1 MPFCLHT
8 KWPNGWSG
16 GHEGRFSRN
25 PIPVFSA
32 GDPCEQ
38 FCHGQ
43 GCPLFDVVHPAFPLR
58 SRRCKPSLVPWR
70 IVLERLS
77 LRVTCPNHASF
88 PFLKDARRASC
99 GPTRKLILLRTQS
112 LVVSTLPCMLRLLP
126 RISSLLI
133 STFRSIHL
141 HFSKPLL
148 SFSSVNCG

>member
-25 PIPVFSA
+25 PLPVFSA

-58 SRRCKPSLVPWR
+58 SRRRSSSLVPWR
-70 IVLERLS
+70 MVTERLS
-77 LRVTCPNHASF
+77 WCVTCPNPASF
-88 PFLKDARRASC
+88 PVLTDARRASC
-99 GPTRKLILLRTQS
+99 GPTRGMILLRIQS
-112 LVVSTLPCMLRLLP
+112 LVVSRQYIAMHASLTARDFSRANFYP
-126 RISSLLI
+126 RGLFTCI
-133 STFRSIHL
+133 FP
-141 HFSKPLL
+141 KPLL
-148 SFSSVNCG
+148 IFFLC